1 MPIQNFQEPAPR
13 TGQVGGG
20 AVGTVGSVT
29 TDAGTGAAKHGW
41 TSKSESTPCP
51 VARSQPGALFELSS
65 LTHPAVSNP
74 PICNRRRGL
83 LARAARRRVRSPVP
97 ARGIFSL
104 VFLYQKHATPVRRRV
119 HLVRVSSFLEYLI
132 KTPRLH
138 NLMLFASVLQD
149 ASGKYRPS
157 AARAPR
163 LHFCRQCDGTT
174 SHLSK
179 IHSHEAVV
187 GHPPS
192 GWHPALSAAFGSSA
206 VFTRSLVCRQMM
218 LISVH
223 KLIPSCRVDARRV
236 ESVAV
241 SNRNSDR

>member
-1 MPIQNFQEPAPR
+1 MLAR
-13 TGQVGGG
+13 RGGG
-20 AVGTVGSVT
+20 SGLRSR
-29 TDAGTGAAKHGW
+29 
-41 TSKSESTPCP
+41 P
-51 VARSQPGALFELSS
+51 V
-65 LTHPAVSNP
+65 
-74 PICNRRRGL
+74 
-83 LARAARRRVRSPVP
+83 

-119 HLVRVSSFLEYLI
+119 HLVIVSSFLEYLI
-132 KTPRLH
+132 KTRRPQ
-138 NLMLFASVLQD
+138 MLLLVS
-149 ASGKYRPS
+149 YRTLAANNNRAC

-163 LHFCRQCDGTT
+163 LHLCRQCDGTT

-218 LISVH
+218 LVSVH
-223 KLIPSCRVDARRV
+223 KLIPSCRVDARWD
-236 ESVAV
+236 ETVAV
-241 SNRNSDR
+241 RNRNSDR

>member
-1 MPIQNFQEPAPR
+1 MRPCVGEDVDFPAW
-13 TGQVGGG
+13 TG
-20 AVGTVGSVT
+20 
-29 TDAGTGAAKHGW
+29 
-41 TSKSESTPCP
+41 SEGRP
-51 VARSQPGALFELSS
+51 
-65 LTHPAVSNP
+65 
-74 PICNRRRGL
+74 
-83 LARAARRRVRSPVP
+83 RSPKRP
-97 ARGIFSL
+97 PTL
-104 VFLYQKHATPVRRRV
+104 
-119 HLVRVSSFLEYLI
+119 LE
-132 KTPRLH
+132 
-138 NLMLFASVLQD
+138 D
-149 ASGKYRPS
+149 ASDGRAWDFFFGLFIPEACYACATSGTPSEGVLFLRVPHKDTTPYKCFLLVSYRTLAANNRPS

-163 LHFCRQCDGTT
+163 LHVCRQCDGTT

-218 LISVH
+218 LLSVH
-223 KLIPSCRVDARRV
+223 KLIPSCRVDVRWD